1 MQTAIIGEICQCA
14 LFMQPKDDDEEI
26 IYISKSELKR
36 EANEA
41 ADLGKELMELA
52 PAQLDKIPLDD
63 DLRAAITL
71 ANKIRNKHEGFR
83 RQRQFVAKLVR
94 QADPEPIIEALNKIK
109 NLHAQET
116 VKLHLAEQWRERFM
130 SQGNDA
136 VQAFIDQYPGIDI
149 QRLRQTLRLALKEK
163 AANKPPKYYRE
174 LFQIVKEQI
183 TDQ

>member
-1 MQTAIIGEICQCA
+1 MRFIHATQRRRRRNHLHQQVRAQTRSQRGRGSGQG
-14 LFMQPKDDDEEI
+14 
-26 IYISKSELKR
+26 
-36 EANEA
+36 
-41 ADLGKELMELA
+41 ADGA
-52 PAQLDKIPLDD
+52 CPRPTGQNPLDD